1 MAELDGK
8 KINDGPQKLTKS
20 VIDGLPTPKAGE
32 ERREYWDAEITGFGL
47 RVSSSGAKTFIYR
60 RRVKGRKENVKIGE
74 YGAWTP
80 DMARKR
86 AREIAV
92 DFDKGISVNT
102 EKRAARAKG
111 ATLGEMFKEYLS
123 SHDLRPNTRRTYE
136 GDIKNH
142 LADWRNQPLQS
153 ITPEMVRG
161 RYQKICTGSGTAPA
175 NKTMRAF
182 RAVYSFAE
190 GLAEGNLP
198 RNPVKA
204 LKGMLKPV
212 DRRKTIIKETDLL
225 TWYKA
230 VQEIENP
237 IVADYF
243 ALLLYTGLRR
253 EEALQ
258 LEWRAVD
265 MDAQTFTVTKEKA
278 KNKQE
283 HTRYMSRQV
292 YSIFQRRLSNR
303 ENGFVFPGDGKA
315 GHFRDPRKQ
324 IESLIE
330 KTGINFCNHDI
341 RRTFATIADDTVSP
355 SQIKHLLN
363 HSTKGGDVTAGYI
376 ILSAEKKMDAEQKMA
391 DAIDRLLTP
400 PAEGNVIPIGSSKKA
415 NRGATK

>member
-1 MAELDGK
+1 MAYLGAK
-8 KINDGPQKLTKS
+8 RLTKS
-20 VIDGLPTPKAGE
+20 LIDSLPIPKAGE
-32 ERREYWDAEITGFGL
+32 ERSEYWDPEITGFGL
-47 RVSSSGAKTFIYR
+47 RISSSGTKTFIYR
-60 RRVKGRKENVKIGE
+60 RRSKGRKENVKIGE
-74 YGAWTP
+74 YGSWTP
-80 DMARKR
+80 SAARKR

-142 LADWRNQPLQS
+142 LADWRNQPLKN

-161 RYQKICTGSGTAPA
+161 RYQKICSGSGTAPA
-175 NKTMRAF
+175 NKTMRAL

-204 LKGMLKPV
+204 LRGMLKPV
-212 DRRKTIIKETDLL
+212 DRRTTIIKETDLPA
-225 TWYKA
+225 WYKA

-237 IVADYF
+237 IVSDYF
-243 ALLLYTGLRR
+243 ELLLFTGLRR
-253 EEALQ
+253 EEALK

-265 MDAQTFTVTKEKA
+265 MDARTFTVTKERA

-283 HTRYMSRQV
+283 HKRYMSRQV
-292 YSIFQRRLSNR
+292 YAIFKRRLSNR
-303 ENGFVFPGDGKA
+303 ETGKGSGWVFPGDGEA

-376 ILSAEKKMDAEQKMA
+376 ILSAEKKMDAEQRMG

-400 PAEGNVIPIGSSKKA
+400 PAEGNVVPIGTSRRVRK
-415 NRGATK
+415 GATK